1 MTSYNPAIVSPATRV
16 LLVDDDAQLGGM
28 LSRYL
33 AAEGF
38 EVETATDGRAA
49 ISRALSGEYAA
60 IILDIML
67 PQLSG
72 IEVLKLIRQK
82 SRVPIIMLTARG
94 DDVDRILGLEL
105 GADDYLPKP
114 FHVRELIARL
124 RAILRR
130 ATVTDPRGDE
140 TLSYGALTLTSAQRA
155 CAYAGSPLELTAT
168 EFNLLEFLLRAGATV
183 SSKEE
188 LSRAALGRAHVSYD
202 RSVDVHISRLRQKLE
217 TATSDKVQIETI
229 RAIGYRLRHSP

>member
-1 MTSYNPAIVSPATRV
+1 V

-28 LSRYL
+28 LSQYL
-33 AAEGF
+33 ATEGF
-38 EVETATDGRAA
+38 KVETVTDGAEAA
-49 ISRALSGEYAA
+49 SQALSGEYAA

-67 PQLSG
+67 PRLSG

-94 DDVDRILGLEL
+94 HDVDRILGLEL

-114 FHVRELIARL
+114 FHMRELIARL

-130 ATVTDPRGDE
+130 AIVTDPTGDE
-140 TLSYGALTLTSAQRA
+140 TLSRGGLTLSSAQRS
-155 CAYAGSPLELTAT
+155 CAYGNTPLELTAT
-168 EFNLLEFLLRAGATV
+168 EFNLLESLLRAGVKV

-188 LSRAALGRAHVSYD
+188 LSRAALGRAHANYD

-217 TATSDKVQIETI
+217 AATSDRIKIETI
-229 RAIGYRLRHSP
+229 RAIGYRLRHDP